1 MTAFFVILAALATAP
16 NNPTVVS
23 AGDAL
28 VCDFEEAADRD
39 FDGWPDQWVRK
50 RSRELPEFLKIAIVP
65 EPGSSKGADANHCL
79 QVELN
84 GGGAVIS
91 SPACAISSQ
100 FSLALSLRVK
110 TADLFYDGAWVE
122 LTLFDA
128 EGNALQNYRSQ
139 PYSNCPDW
147 QPIHLAAEVGSKAT
161 SAVVTL
167 HVQPLG
173 KREDLKGKVWFDDLR
188 IERLP
193 RMQLSASNG
202 TGIFPKR
209 DEA

>member
-1 MTAFFVILAALATAP
+1 MTAFFIILATLAAAP

-39 FDGWPDQWVRK
+39 FDGWPDQWIRK
-50 RSRELPEFLKIAIVP
+50 RSRELPEFLKIGIVA
-65 EPGSSKGADANHCL
+65 EPAGSKGADANHCL

-91 SPACAISSQ
+91 TPPCAISSQ

-122 LTLFDA
+122 LTLLDA
-128 EGNALQNYRSQ
+128 EGNALGNQSS
-139 PYSNCPDW
+139 PPLTHCKEW
-147 QPIHLAAEVGSKAT
+147 QTIHLAAEVS
-161 SAVVTL
+161 S
-167 HVQPLG
+167 
-173 KREDLKGKVWFDDLR
+173 
-188 IERLP
+188 
-193 RMQLSASNG
+193 
-202 TGIFPKR
+202 
-209 DEA
+209 